1 MAKLKDYSGY
11 VDSEYLKMLA
21 RLTKPVKQPTYE
33 LMQIEPGHKVL
44 DVGCGPATDTIQLAP
59 LVGSSGEVI
68 GVDFDREMI
77 DEANQKAENV
87 NLDQWV
93 RHQQANASSLPF
105 EDGYFD
111 SCRSDRVFQHLSEP
125 ERVQ

>member
-21 RLTKPVKQPTYE
+21 RLTKPVKQLTYE

-59 LVGSSGEVI
+59 LVGS
-68 GVDFDREMI
+68 
-77 DEANQKAENV
+77 
-87 NLDQWV
+87 
-93 RHQQANASSLPF
+93 
-105 EDGYFD
+105 
-111 SCRSDRVFQHLSEP
+111 
-125 ERVQ
+125 